1 MMETFQNEYFYMKSL
16 MLEVSKNNL
25 TYQIYANECSCE
37 YKSCDESNIV
47 KHLEVNQTT
56 SLSFTTILYCFFT

>member
-1 MMETFQNEYFYMKSL
+1 MMKTFQNEYFYMKSL

-37 YKSCDESNIV
+37 YKSCDESNFI
-47 KHLEVNQTT
+47 KHLEVN
-56 SLSFTTILYCFFT
+56 